1 MVLKFRDGVCR
12 DCQKTQRTVARRVT
26 VQRKVREA
34 HGDAGCFHCSAPLPE
49 GGVIDHLIPISR
61 GGLSTV
67 ANLRVVCVLCN
78 ASKKDQLM
86 DEWSPPHL
94 SARAVTVV

>member
-1 MVLKFRDGVCR
+1 M
-12 DCQKTQRTVARRVT
+12 QRTVARRVT

-34 HGDAGCFHCSAPLPE
+34 HGDVGCFHCAAPLPE

-78 ASKKDQLM
+78 ASKKDQML

-94 SARAVTVV
+94 TLS